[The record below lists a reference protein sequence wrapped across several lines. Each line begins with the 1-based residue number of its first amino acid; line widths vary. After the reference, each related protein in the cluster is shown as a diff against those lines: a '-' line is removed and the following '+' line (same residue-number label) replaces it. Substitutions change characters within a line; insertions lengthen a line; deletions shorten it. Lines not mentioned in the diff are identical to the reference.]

1 VARSPD
7 ARASSREWAALLLL
21 AATVA
26 LCFQGA
32 RGLYESSEGRYSESA
47 REMLST
53 GNFLEPK
60 LDGRPHWTKPPLSYW
75 SIAAGMAVF
84 GRNEYGARFA
94 NAAAFLLT
102 VLAVGA
108 TGSALWGRTA
118 GIAAGLVYATSPF
131 PALAASTVTTDTI
144 LTLWEVCAVL
154 CYVLAVRPGES
165 EAPRTATVSRAW
177 MAGMWACFGLGFM
190 TKGPPAL
197 LPLAA
202 VAVWHRLGRRR
213 ARLADPVGPAIF
225 AAVALPWFG
234 LVSLE
239 NPGLLSYFL
248 GKEVVARVT
257 TDDFGRNAQWYMPFV
272 LYLPL
277 LILGPGAWSFHSW
290 KLFTTRRLY
299 DPRRLVRTIATG
311 SPGALLL
318 LWLLIPLSVFFV
330 SRSRLPLYVL
340 PLFAPV
346 SLAIGRGLPRRV
358 WALAVLCGLA
368 LVAIKGGSSLL
379 DSPKDMRRL
388 HALCQ
393 EMAGPR
399 PQVYVFSEEELFG
412 LEFYLDG
419 RFGRM
424 TPTGDEP
431 WADATVSD
439 VLAEIARDPEPGRFA
454 LVAADH
460 ALHSLER
467 ALESSPL
474 PFHCREQLEW
484 AVCAA
489 TEHSR

>member
-1 VARSPD
+1 VVRSPD

-21 AATVA
+21 TAAVA

-32 RGLYESSEGRYSESA
+32 RGLYESSEGRYTESA

-60 LDGRPHWTKPPLSYW
+60 LDGRPHWTKPPVSYW

-94 NAAAFLLT
+94 NAVAFLLT
-102 VLAVGA
+102 VLAVSA
-108 TGSALWGRTA
+108 TGTALWSRSA

-144 LTLWEVCAVL
+144 LTLWEVCALL
-154 CYVLAVRPGES
+154 CYVLAVRAGEP

-202 VAVWHRLGRRR
+202 IAIWHRQRKPR

-225 AAVALPWFG
+225 AAVAFPWYV

-277 LILGPGAWSFHSW
+277 LILGPGVWSFHSFR
-290 KLFTTRRLY
+290 LVAARRLY
-299 DPRRLVRTIATG
+299 DPRRLGRTIATG
-311 SPGALLL
+311 STGALLL

-346 SLAIGRGLPRRV
+346 SLAIGGLPRRV
-358 WALAVLCGLA
+358 WTLAVVSGLA
-368 LVAIKGGSSLL
+368 LVAIKGGTSLL

-388 HALCQ
+388 HSLCQ

-399 PQVYVFSEEELFG
+399 PWVYVFSEEELYG

-424 TPTGDEP
+424 TPTGEEP
-431 WADATVSD
+431 WANATVRD

-460 ALHSLER
+460 ALDKLER

-474 PFHCREQLEW
+474 AFHCREQLEW
-484 AVCAA
+484 AVCTAA
-489 TEHSR
+489 ERSR

>member
-154 CYVLAVRPGES
+154 CYVLAV
-165 EAPRTATVSRAW
+165 
-177 MAGMWACFGLGFM
+177 
-190 TKGPPAL
+190 AL

-290 KLFTTRRLY
+290 KL
-299 DPRRLVRTIATG
+299 
-311 SPGALLL
+311 L

-346 SLAIGRGLPRRV
+346 SLAIGGWIARETGNGRGLPRRV